1 MGVILQATCKFAG
14 GHSVP
19 SPVDGNR
26 RIPWWWDHL
35 AAQANAFRQTGFTAV
50 LLPPTLKTS
59 AGTFPGADGYGTFD
73 DYDLGSKNQF
83 FSMPTRFGK
92 REQLQ
97 RCAAIMRANG
107 LDVYLDVVLHQRS
120 GGNGFVY
127 KYNGANGVAGVGR
140 FPKNPQCFVPN
151 VPRDPIAGPVS
162 DDFAFGDEL
171 APINAIPAGYVMNG
185 LIDAGDWQTRALDA
199 QGYRI
204 DDTKGLAVEF
214 VSKYLNSKAMQGT
227 FAVGEYF
234 DTNPDTLNWWVW
246 NSGMNG
252 RCSTFDF
259 GIRFMLAAMC
269 NNASRWDMS
278 QLDHA
283 GYIGRDPLHA
293 VSFVENHD
301 TDLNYPVIWNKLLGY
316 AYLLTSEGY
325 PCVYYKDYSTDPGC
339 YGLKPSLDNLIWI
352 HENLANGAT
361 IFRWKD
367 FQFVVYERTGW
378 PNLLVGLNNDM
389 VNAWKTVTVAT
400 AFGANTQLHDYSGH
414 AGDVW
419 TDSQGNATI
428 GIPPNNNGSGY
439 VCYSRA
445 NSSQPNAVRR
455 FACTQVFEGA
465 EDLDIGPAGGG
476 QTLRISRIWCD
487 AGFPIVLTL
496 ESDATN
502 LTFKIL
508 DPQAKELPV
517 AQGQARTQTR
527 GWHTLTVDS
536 TAAQTKP
543 FKIRVTYTST
553 QQL

>member
-1 MGVILQATCKFAG
+1 MGVILQATCKFPG

-19 SPVDGNR
+19 APVAGNR

-35 AAQANAFRQTGFTAV
+35 AAQANAFRTAGFTAI
-50 LLPPTLKTS
+50 LLPPALKTS
-59 AGTFPGADGYGTFD
+59 AGAFPGADGYGTFD
-73 DYDLGSKNQF
+73 DYDLGSKNEF
-83 FSMPTRFGK
+83 FSTPTRFGS

-107 LDVYLDVVLHQRS
+107 LDVYLDVVLHQRD
-120 GGNGFVY
+120 GGNQFVY
-127 KYNGANGVAGVGR
+127 RYNGANGAPNTGR
-140 FPKNPQCFVPN
+140 FPKDPLCFVPN

-162 DDFAFGDEL
+162 DDFSFGDEL
-171 APINAIPAGYVMNG
+171 APINAIPKGYVMNG
-185 LIDAGDWQTRALDA
+185 LIDAGDWQTRAVDA
-199 QGYRI
+199 QGYRL

-214 VSKYLNSKAMQGT
+214 VSTYLNSKAMQGT

-252 RCSTFDF
+252 RSSTFDF
-259 GIRFMLAAMC
+259 SIRFMLATMC

-301 TDLNYPVIWNKLLGY
+301 TDLNEPVIWNKLLGY
-316 AYLLTSEGY
+316 AYILTSEGY
-325 PCVYYKDYSTDPGC
+325 PCVYYKDYSTDAGC
-339 YGLKPSLDNLIWI
+339 YGLKAPLDNLIWI
-352 HENLANGAT
+352 HENLANGTT
-361 IFRWKD
+361 INRWKD
-367 FQFVVYERTGW
+367 FQFVVYERTGS
-378 PNLLVGLNNDM
+378 PNLLVGLNND
-389 VNAWKTVTVAT
+389 VSNEWKTVTVAT
-400 AFGANTQLHDYSGH
+400 AFGANRQLHDYSGH

-428 GIPPNNNGSGY
+428 GIPPNHNGTGY

-445 NSSQPNAVRR
+445 NLSSSNTVRR
-455 FACTQVFEGA
+455 LACTQVFEGA
-465 EDLDIGPAGGG
+465 ADLDIGPAGGG

-487 AGFPIVLTL
+487 AGFPITLAL

-508 DPQAKELPV
+508 DPQAKELPL
-517 AQGQARTQTR
+517 AQGQARTQIR

-536 TAAQTKP
+536 TAAETKP
-543 FKIRVTYTST
+543 FEIRLTYTST